1 MSFKTKMS
9 WGKENKMNRI
19 FAKDGKT
26 VMLAIDHGYFMG
38 PVTGMENPAEATK
51 NLLPHVD
58 SLMLSP
64 GILNSSIPTSFK
76 GGIVLRSSG
85 GSSIIQPD
93 ITDELLTLEA
103 KEAVKLNASA
113 MAVSFYLGTKHE
125 HQTIE
130 ILTKAI
136 NTASDLELPV
146 LAVTAVGKSLE
157 DKRELKFL
165 SLASRIAAEFGA
177 DIVKTYYCDGFEKLT
192 NAVPKPVVVAGGPK
206 LDSNRAVF
214 ELVYN
219 SMQKGAAGVDLGRNV
234 WKNAEP
240 EIMIKIIKEIVHN
253 NITPDQ
259 AEEMFRDLKK

>member
-19 FAKDGKT
+19 FAEDGKT

-51 NLLPHVD
+51 NLIPHVD

-64 GILNSSIPTSFK
+64 GILNSSIPTTFK
-76 GGIVLRSSG
+76 GGVVLRSSG
-85 GSSIIQPD
+85 GSSITQPD

-130 ILTKAI
+130 ALTKAI
-136 NTASDLELPV
+136 NTAS
-146 LAVTAVGKSLE
+146 VGKLLE
-157 DKRELKFL
+157 EKRELKFL

-177 DIVKTYYCDGFEKLT
+177 DIVKTYYCEGFEKLT

-214 ELVYN
+214 DLVYY
-219 SMQKGAAGVDLGRNV
+219 SIQKGAAGVDLGRNV
-234 WKNAEP
+234 WKNDYP
-240 EIMIKIIKEIVHN
+240 EIMIQIIKEIVHN